1 MGNRGERREILERLS
16 KRLPVKSGWH
26 RRIATQLRSSRV
38 DVGVHLAIF
47 VEPYLTAVLEGRK
60 TIESRF
66 AVTRRP
72 PYECI
77 EPNDYIL
84 LKKSGGPVIGLAL
97 AKSIRF
103 YRLSPEV
110 LADIRRK
117 FARQLFAQDEDFWQ
131 ARAEKL
137 YATLIE
143 LGDPVH
149 IQPFSVEKR
158 DRQGWVTYDRQAA
171 REGTQLDI

>member
-1 MGNRGERREILERLS
+1 
-16 KRLPVKSGWH
+16 VT
-26 RRIATQLRSSRV
+26 TQLRAPHV

-47 VEPYLTAVLEGRK
+47 IEPYLTAVLDGKK

-72 PYECI
+72 PYECV

-84 LKKSGGPVIGLAL
+84 LKRSGGPVIGLAM
-97 AKSIRF
+97 AKAIKF
-103 YRLSPEV
+103 YRLSPTV

-117 FARQLFAQDEDFWQ
+117 FARQLFALDEDFWHD
-131 ARAEKL
+131 RADKL

-143 LGDPVH
+143 LEDP
-149 IQPFSVEKR
+149 IAIDPFSIEKR
-158 DRQGWVTYDRQAA
+158 DRQGWVTYDRRSL
-171 REGTQLDI
+171 REPVEFDI

>member
-1 MGNRGERREILERLS
+1 MGKSGERREILERLS
-16 KRLPVKSGWH
+16 ERLPSKSCW
-26 RRIATQLRSSRV
+26 RQRVATQLRAPHL

-47 VEPYLTAVLEGRK
+47 IEPYLTAVLEGKK

-72 PYECI
+72 PYECV

-84 LKKSGGPVIGLAL
+84 LKRSGGPVTGLAL
-97 AKSIRF
+97 AKSISF
-103 YRLSPEV
+103 YRLSPAV

-117 FARQLFAQDEDFWQ
+117 FARQLFALDDGFWQ

-143 LGDPVH
+143 LEDP
-149 IQPFSVEKR
+149 ISIEPFSIEKR
-158 DRQGWVTYDRQAA
+158 DRQGWVTYDRQSF
-171 REGTQLDI
+171 RETVQLDI